1 MLPKCYLTFDAMPAQ
16 HNQLSEAR
24 ALSEQAAQLALRNGE
39 RLKRAEQR
47 LNEVERT
54 FDPQNGKKVEERNR
68 LRAERDEAKRAFDAA
83 KDAKSIAT
91 NQLTGLI
98 GILQPTTDPR
108 QLITQLEADVPIL
121 LLPMRL
127 ETRFSTMPGQ
137 SGQYCLLVR
146 VYPDD
151 ALVDTYEATLSAT
164 EVVNA
169 KMFWCGWWK
178 CQGDALKQRAYWRD
192 LVSANGKGRGRY
204 AALNYQPDTATS
216 DPRPAAGTA
225 DVILVIPTYAVLADP
240 EKSFLNTYWERAWRA
255 NGNAVKLQQA
265 FDALASVPG
274 AARANE
280 LIAGFAP
287 FNQGE
292 PTPKKDAQGKDD
304 FVTPTVRVVHVVF
317 ADPATLELRTTSW
330 ASQPKAW
337 VLPDRFVLVLEGV
350 NAPRLE
356 VLGAP
361 VLGPLA
367 TGPDPRADKEEQY
380 RPIDGGDLFVPDEQQ
395 WMFDFERAL
404 AVGMAFRV
412 PLDPMQVQ
420 LGFKR
425 VYVTGLRITDRPEDG
440 SAELA
445 TLIQHHHESSAG
457 FELLPQ
463 GTPTNRTEADSAEA
477 VWQGDDGFDA
487 FAVEVAKDKL
497 FDVALT
503 DERMRQ
509 DGAVLADALGIA
521 TDVLQPITHA
531 DGTDMAEAHR
541 MNAALW
547 PATMGYWMDTMMN
560 TVFTDEAIGRTRMF
574 FEKHVTG
581 RGALPAVRIGDQ
593 PYGILPTT
601 AFSRL
606 AFAGKPQSV
615 GGQPTFESALHARLN
630 LLRENFWN
638 DRAADAAH
646 VGKTTSDP
654 QQLLLDILGLHP
666 ASVEFHQ
673 QWTESLDELSNR
685 LRFAPIF
692 MTHWWPAVA
701 SAMADPA
708 NVLRMLGHTGEDPD
722 MLKKIFSAEPIHL
735 NGAVIDAR
743 PLSEEEELEAVS
755 PEGNYLQW
763 LAAKAAISLDAL
775 RREEGFTDNKRPGAL
790 LYLMLHHALELGFHS
805 TAVGMKKDH
814 VGAVAM
820 KALRTEQ
827 PFIHVKDN
835 GASESRYALLYES
848 DIAITGSTD
857 LPLADHII
865 NVLGTAPATLDLKG
879 QIDAVA
885 SLAGIPTAE
894 LERLFA
900 EHIDLCT
907 HRLDAWLLGFVHQRL
922 QGMRV
927 RNATALAVGAYGY
940 VENLHAKP
948 SAQPINIDPDEA
960 MIMGAATAI
969 VDPTNGGYIHAP
981 SADQAATAAIL
992 RNAHINHATPTQP
1005 DLFAIDLSS
1014 ERVRVAM
1021 GLIEGLRNGQ
1031 SLGALLGYRFERGL
1045 HDRGGSI
1052 ELDQFIFSIR
1062 MAFPLR
1068 ANRHND
1074 TADEEGSIE
1083 TLEARNVVDG
1093 QKLLEH
1099 VVAHHDI
1106 PYPWGKDLLRGPGE
1120 EWINAEVKKLKEA
1133 NDALADLTLAESVHQ
1148 VARGN
1153 TERAAAAMDMFS
1165 KGTFPVQPEVVRTQR
1180 SGTVLTHRM
1189 ALHFDA
1195 SIIAPG
1201 DATPRVFAEPAVN
1214 DWLKTVLPLTSDIV
1228 IRVNEV
1234 AADGAVTELP
1244 PVSWHDLALDAI
1256 DLLHMLDMH
1265 NEKGMNAIDDRV
1277 IEFIRRDTT
1286 ILPDQELRLRYTEPV
1301 MGKVTLFEVAPLV
1314 ESLRTLLLGVRS
1326 WKPQDAA
1333 LANEASDISVSG
1345 TIDAARVQ
1353 ARWGEMEALRVEA
1366 DGLKSSIDSLPL
1378 DAAHFFGVI
1387 GAVDEK
1393 LAQFIDIQKRAGNMG
1408 VALAGFGAAME
1419 TKRAWFAEIR
1429 KRVTAP
1435 VIDDKGNKNHVA
1447 RWQDKLDLCDRKVAE
1462 SDVSTASE
1470 YARIQILKEA
1480 EAAISTVFTRTTLP
1494 DPLTL
1499 AAFRTHV
1506 VDTLRP
1512 AFTIVH
1518 DELKAIATNTDRTFS
1533 DLYARWENAVV
1544 HMAAHDPTPM
1554 DPSSDRAVIITLL
1567 QDLSRAIGGLVT
1579 DLQVRLD
1586 KSTAKL
1592 NDALVA
1598 TGEQQ
1603 ITLRTDAM
1611 KALMGDDVI
1620 VLPRYVLSPE
1630 QRDEWLN
1637 AWSDRANK
1645 TAFIEGQG
1653 VDRPMDEW
1661 LYGVARVRGK
1671 ASAWESM
1678 QVMAEAFKPTVPAP
1692 LLQPVQFPFRAS
1704 EPWLALQWPPD
1715 FNVHDAGDHV
1725 LYTSAYAGGAFVPGA
1740 EQCGVLLDEWT
1751 EVIPVED
1758 ESTNI
1763 AFNYDRP
1770 SNEAPQTWLLAV
1782 PASIGSHWSWED
1794 LRQTIPDTIELARM
1808 RAIEPRSF
1816 DNSPIARF
1824 LPATIA
1830 AVTTRRVTIGVDLA
1844 RNIQSQ
1850 VFLETALN
1858 NG

>member
-1 MLPKCYLTFDAMPAQ
+1 MFDAMPAEQ
-16 HNQLSEAR
+16 NEQLSELR
-24 ALSEQAAQLALRNGE
+24 ALADQANSLALRTGE

-47 LNEVERT
+47 VKELERT
-54 FDPQNGKKVEERNR
+54 FDPQDGKKVEERNK
-68 LRAERDEAKRAFDAA
+68 LRADRDEAQRVFDGAKAGKTEAA
-83 KDAKSIAT
+83 NRLA
-91 NQLTGLI
+91 GLI
-98 GILQPTTDPR
+98 GILELSSDPR
-108 QLITQLEADVPIL
+108 KLITALEADVPVL

-137 SGQYCLLVR
+137 SDQACLLVR

-151 ALVDTYEATLSAT
+151 ALVDTFEETLST
-164 EVVNA
+164 SEVANA
-169 KMFWCGWWK
+169 KIFWCGWWK

-192 LVSANGKGRGRY
+192 LVSAQGKGRARY
-204 AALNYQPDTATS
+204 AALRYQPILASS
-216 DPRPAAGTA
+216 DPQPVANAA
-225 DVILVIPTYAVLADP
+225 DVILVIPSHTALAAG
-240 EKSFLNTYWERAWRA
+240 EKALVNTYWESTWRA
-255 NGNAVKLQQA
+255 HGDAAGSQNA
-265 FDALASVPG
+265 FDALVSG
-274 AARANE
+274 TSAARANE

-287 FNQGE
+287 FNMKE

-304 FVTPTVRVVHVVF
+304 YASPSVRVVHTVF
-317 ADPATLELRTTSW
+317 TDPTTLDLRTTAW

-337 VLPDRFVLVLEGV
+337 LLPDRFVLVLEGV

-361 VLGPLA
+361 VQGPLA
-367 TGPDPRADKEEQY
+367 TGPDPRAAKEDQY
-380 RPIDGGDLFVPDEQQ
+380 QPIDGGELSIPEEQQ

-404 AVGMAFRV
+404 LVGMAFRV

-420 LGFKR
+420 LGFKK
-425 VYVTGLRITDRPEDG
+425 VYVAGLRISHRQEEG
-440 SAELA
+440 SAELSQ
-445 TLIQHHHESSAG
+445 LIQHHHESSAG

-463 GTPTNRTEADSAEA
+463 GTPTNRTEADSGEA
-477 VWQGDDGFDA
+477 VWQGDDGFDS
-487 FAVEVAKDKL
+487 FAVEVANGKS
-497 FDVALT
+497 FDATIT
-503 DERMRQ
+503 DERLRQ
-509 DGAVLADALGIA
+509 DGAVLANALGVYPG
-521 TDVLQPITHA
+521 VLQPIA
-531 DGTDMAEAHR
+531 NAGGTDMAEAHC

-560 TVFTDEAIGRTRMF
+560 TVFTDEAIGRTRGF
-574 FEKHVTG
+574 FEKHVSG

-606 AFAGKPQSV
+606 AFASKQQSV
-615 GGQPTFESALHARLN
+615 GGQQSFESELHAKLK

-638 DRAADAAH
+638 ERAAGAAH

-654 QQLLLDILGLHP
+654 QQLLLEIIGLHP

-673 QWTESLDELSNR
+673 QWTESGDEFWNR
-685 LRFAPIF
+685 LRLTPRFIGA
-692 MTHWWPAVA
+692 WWPEVA
-701 SAMADPA
+701 SLMADPTDD
-708 NVLRMLGHTGEDPD
+708 LRALGHTGEDPD
-722 MLKKIFSAEPIHL
+722 MLKKIFSADPIL
-735 NGAVIDAR
+735 MNGAVIDDR
-743 PLSEEEELEAVS
+743 PLSESEKLQAIS

-775 RREEGFTDNKRPGAL
+775 RREEGFDDDKRPGAL

-814 VGAVAM
+814 IGAAAL

-827 PFIHVKDN
+827 PFIHIQDSAV
-835 GASESRYALLYES
+835 SESRYALLYES
-848 DIAITGSTD
+848 DIAITGSAD
-857 LPLADHII
+857 LLLADHII

-879 QIDAVA
+879 QIEAVV
-885 SLAGIPTAE
+885 SLAGLPTAE

-907 HRLDAWLLGFVHQRL
+907 HRLDAWLLGLVHKRL
-922 QGMRV
+922 QDMRS
-927 RNATALAVGAYGY
+927 RNATALAIGAYGY

-948 SAQPINIDPDEA
+948 TAQHVAIDPVEA
-960 MIMGAATAI
+960 AILGASTAI
-969 VDPTNGGYIHAP
+969 VDPTNAGYIHAP
-981 SADQAATAAIL
+981 SADQATTAAIL

-1014 ERVRVAM
+1014 ERVRVAL

-1083 TLEARNVVDG
+1083 TIEARNVVDG

-1120 EWINAEVKKLKEA
+1120 DWINAEVKKLKEA

-1153 TERAAAAMDMFS
+1153 TERAAATMDMFS
-1165 KGTFPVQPEVVRTQR
+1165 KGTFPVQPEVVNTPR

-1195 SIIAPG
+1195 GVTASPT
-1201 DATPRVFAEPAVN
+1201 DPPRVQAEPAVN
-1214 DWLKTVLPLTSDIV
+1214 AWLRTVLPLLGDIV
-1228 IRVNEV
+1228 IHIVEV
-1234 AADGAVTELP
+1234 AADGTEIGLDPVT
-1244 PVSWHDLALDAI
+1244 WTDLQLDAI

-1277 IEFIRRDTT
+1277 LEFMRAKPT
-1286 ILPDQELRLRYTEPV
+1286 ILPDNELRLMYTDAV
-1301 MGKVTLFEVAPLV
+1301 IGKVTLFQVAPLV

-1326 WKPQDAA
+1326 WKPQDAS
-1333 LANEASDISVSG
+1333 LPNEASGLAVSG
-1345 TIDAARVQ
+1345 TIEPARVQ
-1353 ARWGEMEALRVEA
+1353 DRWDTMEALRVEA
-1366 DGLKSSIDSLPL
+1366 DDRKRRIEAVPP
-1378 DAAHFFGVI
+1378 DAAHFVGVTGVI
-1387 GAVDEK
+1387 GVVDER
-1393 LAQFIDIQKRAGNMG
+1393 LGEFIDIQKRAGNMG

-1419 TKRAWFAEIR
+1419 TKRAWFVEIR

-1462 SDVSTASE
+1462 SDASTLSD
-1470 YARIQILKEA
+1470 YSRIELLKEA
-1480 EAAISTVFTRTTLP
+1480 EAAISTVFTRATLP
-1494 DPLTL
+1494 NPLTL
-1499 AAFRTHV
+1499 VAFRSHV
-1506 VDTLRP
+1506 MGTLRP
-1512 AFTIVH
+1512 AFVIVH
-1518 DELKAIATNTDRTFS
+1518 DELKAIATNTDRSFF
-1533 DLYARWENAVV
+1533 DLYARWENAIVN
-1544 HMAAHDPTPM
+1544 MAAHDPTPM
-1554 DPSSDRAVIITLL
+1554 DPSPDRVLIITLM
-1567 QDLSRAIGGLVT
+1567 QDMSRALGGLVD
-1579 DLQVRLD
+1579 DLKARLD
-1586 KSTAKL
+1586 KSKAKL
-1592 NDALVA
+1592 DEALAV

-1603 ITLRTDAM
+1603 ITLRIDAM
-1611 KALMGDDVI
+1611 KALMGDDVL
-1620 VLPRYVLSPE
+1620 VLPRYVLGAE
-1630 QRDEWLN
+1630 QAAEWTN
-1637 AWSDRANK
+1637 AWDDRTNK
-1645 TAFIEGQG
+1645 IAFVQGLG

-1671 ASAWESM
+1671 AAAWENM
-1678 QVMAEAFKPTVPAP
+1678 QVMAEAFDRTSPT
-1692 LLQPVQFPFRAS
+1692 LEPVQFPFRAS
-1704 EPWLALQWPPD
+1704 EPWLALQWPGD
-1715 FNVHDAGDHV
+1715 FDPHEAGDHV
-1725 LYTSAYAGGAFVPGA
+1725 LYTSAYASGAFNPALAV
-1740 EQCGVLLDEWT
+1740 CGLLLDEWT
-1751 EVIPVED
+1751 EVVPKED

-1770 SNEAPQTWLLAV
+1770 SNEAPQAWLLAV
-1782 PASIGSHWSWED
+1782 PASIGAHWNWED

-1808 RAIEPRSF
+1808 RAIEPRAF

-1830 AVTTRRVTIGVDLA
+1830 AVTTRRVTMGVDLA
-1844 RNIQSQ
+1844 RNIKSELILQT
-1850 VFLETALN
+1850 VLA